1 MMTKVL
7 FPLVLVGMT
16 VSGCAKLQT
25 LFPPKAPD
33 IAQSAGE
40 MLPPPEEVVAQPL
53 APPPPPTATRV
64 ADFDTTTPQDR
75 AEALA
80 VVPAPA
86 SETLLG
92 ATLASLGSPTDP
104 GIWIKTGLVS
114 EITAGRIDY
123 QGQSINI
130 ELRPSGG
137 PADGGSQISLPA
149 MRLLN
154 APLTAIIEVKVYAL
168 PATQT

>member
-1 MMTKVL
+1 MST
-7 FPLVLVGMT
+7 
-16 VSGCAKLQT
+16 
-25 LFPPKAPD
+25 
-33 IAQSAGE
+33 
-40 MLPPPEEVVAQPL
+40 
-53 APPPPPTATRV
+53 PPPPTATRV